1 MSKQEEII
9 APPKTETPTINL
21 EKQLEEERAKNLE
34 MQRRLK
40 EFETNANPTS
50 VPAPQKT
57 SEQLATEELLK
68 KTELMEKE
76 HKGLETVS
84 KLIGQPISSED
95 VQAYFQHKA
104 DKKRKAV
111 SQIAKEIEQQLVSN
125 FETIGA
131 PVDDNTKMFLKQM
144 DNDPLSVAPFAKILT
159 VNGAAHKKSLSAMEE
174 QFQKESA
181 LRKKFEEENNEFK
194 KKIEAYNNQLKKQQ
208 SVGNHFSQMPVFPLS
223 LSTPENKPVTN
234 TATPAVN
241 TTPSTNT
248 APPVVQDKVIGHLRH
263 DFQISAPVPPAMKLA
278 HADFFKTMRAH
289 NGLVNAISK
298 KQKTEN

>member
-9 APPKTETPTINL
+9 TPQKTETPTINL

-40 EFETNANPTS
+40 ELETNANPTS

-68 KTELMEKE
+68 KTALMEKE

-84 KLIGQPISSED
+84 RLIGQPISSED

-111 SQIAKEIEQQLVSN
+111 SQIANEIGQQLVSN
-125 FETIGA
+125 YETIGA
-131 PVDDNTKMFLKQM
+131 PMDDNAKMFLKQM
-144 DNDPLSVAPFAKILT
+144 ENDPLSVAPFARILT
-159 VNGAAHKKSLSAMEE
+159 VNGAAHKKSLSAMEK
-174 QFQKESA
+174 QFQEENA

-194 KKIEAYNNQLKKQQ
+194 KKIEAYNNELQKKQ
-208 SVGNHFSQMPVFPLS
+208 SVGNHYFQMPTFPLS
-223 LSTPENKPVTN
+223 SITPDLRAS
-234 TATPAVN
+234 AT
-241 TTPSTNT
+241 
-248 APPVVQDKVIGHLRH
+248 IR
-263 DFQISAPVPPAMKLA
+263 
-278 HADFFKTMRAH
+278 
-289 NGLVNAISK
+289 
-298 KQKTEN
+298 